1 MLARFEVQVA
11 LQYEFDIRDIGD
23 SFTTGY
29 IPYGTKVPTPAMYPQ
44 DFYGTEVFEANEA
57 NEALRNI
64 VRSPSLSISSTL
76 PKQSNHP
83 TKSSPRPS
91 PSPAS
96 QY

>member
-1 MLARFEVQVA
+1 MLAHFEVQVA

-23 SFTTGY
+23 NFTIGY
-29 IPYGTKVPTPAMYPQ
+29 IPYGTKVPAPAMYPQ

-64 VRSPSLSISSTL
+64 VSSPSLSISSTL

-83 TKSSPRPS
+83 TNSSPRPS
-91 PSPAS
+91 PSPAN
-96 QY
+96 QH